1 MAPARAPRPA
11 GRAQLAGPSWPGAE
25 LRAHG
30 PSSELRAQLAVN
42 RAQLAGGRVCVCD
55 PVCDEGSQT
64 PSAQLAGGRGP
75 LTAPSWPRT
84 LARGPGA
91 ARPGPGTGGRV
102 PAAVYAVSQRSEHPP
117 RFLGPPVRLANAKAR
132 FCTNSYQ
139 LKCFRVWFHVKP
151 PPLFAKSFAIKI
163 FAKSKTYDLT
173 KSARHRRGTR
183 EA

>member
-1 MAPARAPRPA
+1 MAPARALGPA
-11 GRAQLAGPSWPGAE
+11 GRAQLAGG
-25 LRAHG
+25 RA
-30 PSSELRAQLAVN
+30 PRAWSSSELWAQLAVN

-117 RFLGPPVRLANAKAR
+117 RFLGPPSRLANAIAR

-139 LKCFRVWFHVKP
+139 LNRFQVWFHVKQP
-151 PPLFAKSFAIKI
+151 PFVCKI
-163 FAKSKTYDLT
+163 VCPKNFCKIQNL
-173 KSARHRRGTR
+173 
-183 EA
+183 